1 MKRLFSILGAI
12 RIFSTS
18 AGSLTACKK
27 PEQTQNTVKDQKED
41 KTNTNDKN

>member
-12 RIFSTS
+12 GIFSTS
-18 AGSLTACKK
+18 AASLTACKK
-27 PEQTQNTVKDQKED
+27 PEQTQNTAKDEKED